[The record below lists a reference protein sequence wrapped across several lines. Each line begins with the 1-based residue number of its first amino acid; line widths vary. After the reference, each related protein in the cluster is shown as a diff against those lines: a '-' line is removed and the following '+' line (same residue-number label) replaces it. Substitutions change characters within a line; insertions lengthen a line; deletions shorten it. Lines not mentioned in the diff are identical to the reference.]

1 MSVKTGRSPRS
12 PPAPEWARELGAE
25 VRRKR
30 KVLRLTQQELADLSG
45 CGPAFLYDLERGKPS
60 VRLDKLV
67 PVLEMLGLKL
77 KLEPRVAGES
87 LSPTPGR

>member
-1 MSVKTGRSPRS
+1 MGTKTSRSPGLQS
-12 PPAPEWARELGAE
+12 PPEWARALGAA

-45 CGPAFLYDLERGKPS
+45 CGPDFLYDLERGKPS

-77 KLEPRVAGES
+77 KLEPVQR
-87 LSPTPGR
+87 